1 MILLIDIGNTYTKIS
16 SDDRKHFYQF
26 LSSSYNDFESLESV
40 FPNTI
45 EESIEGAIISSVV
58 RNKEN
63 IFKEY
68 LDKKYNIDSLI
79 LTHDLKFHCEY
90 PEKDKNELGGDL
102 IAIMEGASKKHET
115 FIGVSLGTAT
125 VFVVVK
131 NLKFIGCAIA
141 PGVFTSLN
149 GLINSASL
157 IENTNLSGD
166 FELLG
171 MDTESSLK
179 SGLWNGFS
187 FLVDGYITK
196 IKEEYDMFGAET
208 YMVGGFS
215 NTIINNLK
223 NENISYDK
231 DLIFSGLYEIYK
243 LNR

>member
-26 LSSSYNDFESLESV
+26 SSSSYKDVQELNNI
-40 FPNTI
+40 FPNII

-58 RNKEN
+58 INKEI

-68 LDKKYNIDSLI
+68 LDNKFNIDSLI
-79 LTHDLKFHCEY
+79 LSHDLKFNCLY

-102 IAIMEGASKKHET
+102 IAIMEGISKTHKT

-157 IENTNLSGD
+157 IEDTNLSGD
-166 FELLG
+166 YNLLG
-171 MDTESSLK
+171 MDTESSLR

-196 IKEEYDMFGAET
+196 IKEEYDIKDAKT
-208 YMVGGFS
+208 IMVGGFS
-215 NTIINNLK
+215 ETIISNLK

-231 DLIFSGLYEIYK
+231 DLIFKGLYEIYK